1 MKILTKNEIENNH
14 VDTIEQFKI
23 LKYIKK
29 NIDVNNIKIFLI
41 NENLIKIIDE
51 ENEFLYF
58 SYDNEKRK
66 VVYFDELSK
75 DSELVL

>member
-1 MKILTKNEIENNH
+1 MKILTKNEIESNH

-29 NIDVNNIKIFLI
+29 NIDVDNIKIFLI

>member
-1 MKILTKNEIENNH
+1 MKILTKNEMESNH

-29 NIDVNNIKIFLI
+29 NIDVDNIKIFLI

>member
-29 NIDVNNIKIFLI
+29 NIDADIKIFLI

>member
-23 LKYIKK
+23 LTYIKK
-29 NIDVNNIKIFLI
+29 NINVNNFNIFLI
-41 NENLIKIIDE
+41 NKNLIKITDK
-51 ENEFLYF
+51 ENDFLYF

-66 VVYFDELSK
+66 VVYFDKLSK
-75 DSELVL
+75 DSEMVL